1 MALSSLQAA
10 SAGQHQAESLDAAGH
25 PHTSPEALQTGT
37 ADSFTGLQEVVMEEL
52 GHVQCPN
59 LRTEIDE

>member
-10 SAGQHQAESLDAAGH
+10 SAGQHQAESVDAAGH

-37 ADSFTGLQEVVMEEL
+37 DSFTGLQELVMEEL
-52 GHVQCPN
+52 SHVQCPN